1 MSMVEISRRANVGM
15 ATLYRNF
22 PGRRELL
29 EARYVDDVDAIC
41 AASGTVGGDT
51 RTPHA

>member
-1 MSMVEISRRANVGM
+1 MAEIPRRAGVGM

-29 EARYVDDVDAIC
+29 EVLYAERIGPC
-41 AASGTVGGDT
+41 A
-51 RTPHA
+51 TPPRWSMVRRPAPRS